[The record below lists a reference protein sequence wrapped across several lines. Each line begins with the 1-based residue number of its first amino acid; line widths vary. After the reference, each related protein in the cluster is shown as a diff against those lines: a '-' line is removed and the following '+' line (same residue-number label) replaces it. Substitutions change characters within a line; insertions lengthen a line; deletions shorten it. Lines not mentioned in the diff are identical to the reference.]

1 MAHEIETIEIN
12 GLYKLDGVRDARGNR
27 CNRLTPVQFSFKPEE
42 IWELAKKCLSLLE
55 EQKHLLQFDIRL
67 SPIQNNF
74 STYYSLDFIWE
85 HRLPGGSKSTFCSL
99 LPYDDLANIF
109 GLYLTNKNIWYLDAT
124 EMDTEQKIKVCK
136 SILKNLWEGV
146 QDNVL

>member
-1 MAHEIETIEIN
+1 MGYEIETIKVN
-12 GLYKLDGVRDARGNR
+12 GLYKLDGVRDAHGNR
-27 CNRLTPVQFSFKPEE
+27 CSRGTPVQFSFRPEE

-55 EQKHLLQFDIRL
+55 EQKHLLQYEIKL

-74 STYYSLDFIWE
+74 SAYYSLDFIWE
-85 HRLPGGSKSTFCSL
+85 HRISGGGKVTFSSL
-99 LPYDDLANIF
+99 LPYDDLADIF
-109 GLYLTNKNIWYLDAT
+109 GLYLTSANIWYLPAT

-136 SILKNLWEGV
+136 SILKNLWEAI